1 MSGILCAIRG
11 GPASQPTI
19 ALAIETAKK
28 YNLPI
33 YFLYIVDLDFLAST
47 SSSRLQT
54 ISEEMVEMGEFIL
67 LATQTQAEREGATA
81 HGVVRR
87 GEVSEEIVALSQEM
101 GADYVILGK
110 PKEEKTNVFTHD
122 RIKSFAEIIHEK
134 TGAEVLFAET
144 APR

>member
-19 ALAIETAKK
+19 ALAIKTAKK

-47 SSSRLQT
+47 NSARLQT

-67 LATQTQAEREGATA
+67 LATQTQAEREGVTA
-81 HGVVRR
+81 HGVVRHGDVR
-87 GEVSEEIVALSQEM
+87 KEIVALGQEVNVN
-101 GADYVILGK
+101 YVILGK

-122 RIKSFAEIIHEK
+122 HLKSFAEIIREE
-134 TGAEVLFAET
+134 TGAAVLFAE
-144 APR
+144 RQG

>member
-19 ALAIETAKK
+19 GLAIETAKK
-28 YNLPI
+28 YDLPI
-33 YFLYIVDLDFLAST
+33 YFLYIVDLDFLSST
-47 SSSRLQT
+47 SSARLQT

-67 LATQTQAEREGATA
+67 LATQTQAERAGVTA
-81 HGVVRR
+81 HGVVRH
-87 GEVSEEIVALSQEM
+87 GEVSEEIVAL
-101 GADYVILGK
+101 GVDIDADYVILGK

-122 RIKSFAEIIHEK
+122 RLQSFAEMIAEK

-144 APR
+144 EH

>member
-19 ALAIETAKK
+19 ALAIKTAKK
-28 YNLPI
+28 HDLPI

-47 SSSRLQT
+47 SSARLQT

-67 LATQTQAEREGATA
+67 LATQTQAEREGVTA
-81 HGVVRR
+81 HGVVRH
-87 GEVSEEIVALSQEM
+87 GEVSKEIVALGVEKDV
-101 GADYVILGK
+101 DYVILGK

-122 RIKSFAEIIHEK
+122 RLQSFAEMITEK
-134 TGAEVLFAET
+134 TSADVLFAET
-144 APR
+144 ER

>member
-19 ALAIETAKK
+19 ALAIKTAKK
-28 YNLPI
+28 YDLPI

-47 SSSRLQT
+47 SSARLQT

-67 LATQTQAEREGATA
+67 LATQTQAERAGVTA
-81 HGVVRR
+81 HGVVRH
-87 GEVSEEIVALSQEM
+87 GEVSKEIVALGVEKDV
-101 GADYVILGK
+101 DYVILGK

-122 RIKSFAEIIHEK
+122 RLQSFAEMITEK
-134 TGAEVLFAET
+134 TGADVLFAET
-144 APR
+144 ER

>member
-19 ALAIETAKK
+19 SLAIETAKK
-28 YNLPI
+28 YDLPI

-47 SSSRLQT
+47 NSSRLQT

-67 LATQTQAEREGATA
+67 LATQTQAEREGVTA
-81 HGVVRR
+81 HGIVRH
-87 GEVSEEIVALSQEM
+87 GDVSKEIVALGLEVS
-101 GADYVILGK
+101 ANYVILGK

-122 RIKSFAEIIHEK
+122 RLHSFAEIITEK
-134 TGAEVLFAET
+134 TGAEVLFAE
-144 APR
+144 RNQ